1 MDRLENLKNII
12 MYLMADNHVSHRI
25 PSTLEE
31 RQRMMRA
38 LMNVWSSESIQACLE
53 GRVATNEDEVNVWE
67 PRPIAEDFLTMQ
79 DAELQMQRE
88 DKGVVEISDITPQTS
103 DIRLW
108 QGDITRLKVD
118 AIVNAANAQALGC
131 WAPLHNCIDNCI
143 HSAAGIQLRKECA
156 DKMQG
161 RLLATGD
168 AFITKGYNLPAK
180 HVIHTVGPIIP
191 DGIPIKEQEEQ
202 LAACYRSCLDLAEKN
217 GLESIAFCCIS
228 TGVFHFPNEL
238 AARIA
243 IETVKSY
250 PRHALKMIVFNV
262 FLDKDRDIYQQLLG
276 A

>member
-1 MDRLENLKNII
+1 MDRLERLKII
-12 MYLMADNHVSHRI
+12 IKYLMDDEHVGYQI
-25 PSTLEE
+25 PSSLEE

-38 LMNVWSSESIQACLE
+38 LMNVWEPNAI
-53 GRVATNEDEVNVWE
+53 GNEF
-67 PRPIAEDFLTMQ
+67 RKMQ
-79 DAELQMQRE
+79 DAELQMQRA
-88 DKGVVEISDITPQTS
+88 DKRVVEVNNEGLI
-103 DIRLW
+103 LW

-131 WAPLHNCIDNCI
+131 WVPLHNCIDNCI

-161 RLLATGD
+161 GLLATGD
-168 AFITKGYNLPAK
+168 AFITKGYNLPAR

-191 DGIPIKEQEEQ
+191 DGVPTTEQEEQ
-202 LAACYRSCLDLAEKN
+202 LARCYRSCLDLAEKN

-238 AARIA
+238 AAKIA

-250 PRHALKMIVFNV
+250 PRHALKTIVFNV
-262 FLDKDRDIYQQLLG
+262 FLNKDLDIYRQLLG

>member
-1 MDRLENLKNII
+1 MAMDRLENLKNII
-12 MYLMADNHVSHRI
+12 MYLMADEHVSHRI

-38 LMNVWSSESIQACLE
+38 LMNVW
-53 GRVATNEDEVNVWE
+53 E
-67 PRPIAEDFLTMQ
+67 PKAISNDFLTMQ

-88 DKGVVEISDITPQTS
+88 DKGVVGLENVAAANYSLFTFHS
-103 DIRLW
+103 SLLLW

-143 HSAAGIQLRKECA
+143 HSAAGIQLRKACN
-156 DKMQG
+156 DTMQG
-161 RLLATGD
+161 RLLATGN

-191 DGIPIKEQEEQ
+191 DGIPTKEQEEQ
-202 LAACYRSCLDLAEKN
+202 LAACYRSCPDLAEKN

-228 TGVFHFPNEL
+228 TGVFHFPNQR
-238 AARIA
+238 AAEIA
-243 IETVKSY
+243 LETVKSY
-250 PRHALKMIVFNV
+250 PRHSLKTIVFNV
-262 FLDKDRDIYQQLLG
+262 FLDKDRDIYQQLLE
-276 A
+276 AQ

>member
-12 MYLMADNHVSHRI
+12 MYLMADEHVSHQI
-25 PSTLEE
+25 PSSLEE

-38 LMNVWSSESIQACLE
+38 LM
-53 GRVATNEDEVNVWE
+53 NVWE

-79 DAELQMQRE
+79 DVELQMQRE
-88 DKGVVEISDITPQTS
+88 DKVVVEFHDEGLTI
-103 DIRLW
+103 W

-168 AFITKGYNLPAK
+168 AFITQGYNLPAH

-191 DGIPIKEQEEQ
+191 DDIPTKEQEEQ
-202 LAACYRSCLDLAEKN
+202 LAQCYRSCLDLAEQN

-250 PRHALKMIVFNV
+250 PRHTLKTIVFNV
-262 FLDKDRDIYQQLLG
+262 FLDKDRNIYEQFLR

>member
-12 MYLMADNHVSHRI
+12 MYLMADEHVSHQI
-25 PSTLEE
+25 PSSLEK

-38 LMNVWSSESIQACLE
+38 LM
-53 GRVATNEDEVNVWE
+53 NVWE

-79 DAELQMQRE
+79 DVELQMQRE
-88 DKGVVEISDITPQTS
+88 DKGVVEFHDEGLTI
-103 DIRLW
+103 W

-168 AFITKGYNLPAK
+168 AFITQGYNLPAH

-191 DGIPIKEQEEQ
+191 DGIPTKEQEEQ
-202 LAACYRSCLDLAEKN
+202 LAQCYRSCLDLAEQN

-228 TGVFHFPNEL
+228 TGVFHFPNEQ
-238 AARIA
+238 AAKIA

-250 PRHALKMIVFNV
+250 PRHALKTIVFNV